1 MVLKKEENKII
12 KNKILQAK
20 LVYLIICNVP
30 VCFFL
35 CIASSVSGVTDI
47 TKGVI
52 TISLNEIMWLNFI
65 YNFIVSF
72 VCAMAIG
79 MFVPLTQIG
88 RWFTSL
94 FKVDNKTYTH
104 NMPYRLLSTLIIT
117 CIYYAGI
124 TPVSTIFN
132 VFILKTMSL
141 EQSFISWIINI
152 PLMLLVG
159 FVSSLISD
167 IAAYKIAHSIDSNF

>member
-1 MVLKKEENKII
+1 MDIEKEENKLI
-12 KNKILQAK
+12 KSKILQAK

-35 CIASSVSGVTDI
+35 CIASSISGVTDI
-47 TKGVI
+47 TKGVV
-52 TISLNEIMWLNFI
+52 TISLNEIVWLNFL

-72 VCAMAIG
+72 ICAMTIG
-79 MFVPLTQIG
+79 MLVPLTDIG

-104 NMPYRLLSTLIIT
+104 NMPYRLLATLIIT

-132 VFILKTMSL
+132 VFILKSMTL

-167 IAAYKIAHSIDSNF
+167 IAAYKIAHSIDNNF

>member
-1 MVLKKEENKII
+1 MDIKKEENKSI
-12 KNKILQAK
+12 KNKILLAK
-20 LVYLIICNVP
+20 LVYLTLCNVP

-35 CIASSVSGVTDI
+35 CVASSISGVTDI
-47 TKGVI
+47 AKGVI
-52 TISLNEIMWLNFI
+52 TISLNKIIWLNFL

-72 VCAMAIG
+72 IVAMTIG
-79 MFVPLTQIG
+79 MFVPLTDIG

-104 NMPYRLLSTLIIT
+104 NMPYRLLATLIIT

-124 TPVSTIFN
+124 TPISTIFN
-132 VFILKTMSL
+132 VFILKSMTL
-141 EQSFISWIINI
+141 QQSFISWIINI